1 MLRSIGQNQKVNER
15 GENDEN
21 NILKL
26 RCVPPGD
33 VIGSD
38 VRSTL
43 MPYLLVIVSL
53 VRSCIIH
60 DEESAKSAGG
70 WLNGDTQI
78 AKDGRTI
85 QEDGL
90 CSLNWR
96 KGKSLKL
103 RHSFYG
109 RYE

>member
-43 MPYLLVIVSL
+43 MPNLLVIISL
-53 VRSCIIH
+53 GIVPNVH
-60 DEESAKSAGG
+60 
-70 WLNGDTQI
+70 
-78 AKDGRTI
+78 
-85 QEDGL
+85 
-90 CSLNWR
+90 
-96 KGKSLKL
+96 GKICN
-103 RHSFYG
+103 
-109 RYE
+109 